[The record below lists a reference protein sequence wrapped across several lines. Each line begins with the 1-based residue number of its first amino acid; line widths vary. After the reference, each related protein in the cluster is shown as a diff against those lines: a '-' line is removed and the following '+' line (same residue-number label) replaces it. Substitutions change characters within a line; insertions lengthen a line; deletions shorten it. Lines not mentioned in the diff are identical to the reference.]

1 MDYSLEVPHSQLLV
15 VRGQQPFNAEPK
27 ASALVEFPITPD
39 DLVYCRNHGPVEDLD
54 YDTYTLTIKGDCGD
68 IKYTMQDLETRFRKY
83 EVVAAL
89 QVGIQLPSGS
99 ILIFIGTLLVC
110 RKSTKRDGSG
120 EEGQWHPVG

>member
-68 IKYTMQDLETRFRKY
+68 IKYTMQDLETRFHKY

-89 QVGIQLPSGS
+89 QVGIQLSSGS
-99 ILIFIGTLLVC
+99 IHIYRHPPSVQEIDE
-110 RKSTKRDGSG
+110 KR
-120 EEGQWHPVG
+120 WIR

>member
-54 YDTYTLTIKGDCGD
+54 YDTYTLTIKGDSGD

-99 ILIFIGTLLVC
+99 IHIYRPLLVC